1 MTHIAPTLRRY
12 LNGLKVPF
20 DVSVHA
26 RTLTAGETAKVAHV
40 PGNVLAKGVLLAD
53 DDGPILA
60 VLPSTHHVAV
70 ERLNNALGR
79 RLALV
84 REEELDGWFEDCAPG
99 AVPITGRA
107 YGVDVVVDTS
117 LEVADEVFFE
127 AGDHRHLVHVD
138 ATGFQKLM
146 ETSRHVAFSVHD

>member
-40 PGNVLAKGVLLAD
+40 PGDALAKGVLLAD
-53 DDGPILA
+53 DEGPVLA
-60 VLPSTHHVAV
+60 VLASTHHVGL
-70 ERLNNALGR
+70 ERLNHALGR
-79 RLALV
+79 RLELV
-84 REEELDGWFEDCAPG
+84 REDDLDGWFEDCAPG

-138 ATGFQKLM
+138 ATGFEKLM
-146 ETSRHVAFSVHD
+146 ATSRRVAFGIHD